1 MAPASTDKKI
11 REMQEVD
18 MQSVNL
24 TTAFVI
30 TQFFLL
36 IIVFSGIVLLSMGEK
51 NLSTFSLRPR
61 QMTRRYPFLFAG
73 FALVTIGLL
82 IFSEDVMSY
91 SRPVF
96 GDVQLP
102 SITRNNAFLLVFS
115 TDILG
120 AANLIF
126 LTGGAKDS
134 PFSAIL
140 LTLPALAIFLREP
153 PERLLGYAVTT
164 ALLFLCLRSDAS
176 ERTRRGNPHQRIAYT
191 LVTLG
196 CLGLSTLVGYAT
208 RPQ

>member
-1 MAPASTDKKI
+1 MALAGTDKKFWEI
-11 REMQEVD
+11 QEVD

-36 IIVFSGIVLLSMGEK
+36 IIVFSGILLLSMGER
-51 NLSTFSLRPR
+51 NLPTFSSHPR
-61 QMTRRYPFLFAG
+61 HATRRYPFLFAG

-102 SITRNNAFLLVFS
+102 SIARNNAFFLVFS

-140 LTLPALAIFLREP
+140 LTLPALTIFLREP
-153 PERLLGYAVTT
+153 PERLLGYTVTT
-164 ALLFLCLRSDAS
+164 ALLFLCIRSDAS
-176 ERTRRGNPHQRIAYT
+176 WRTTRENPHQRIAHT

-196 CLGLSTLVGYAT
+196 CLALSTLVGYAT